1 MVQKPIDKIDK
12 KKKTNRNT
20 LPIYMNIYSVHYDD
34 FNYIFFISVLY
45 VCVCLENP
53 I

>member
-34 FNYIFFISVLY
+34 FNYIFFHFNF
-45 VCVCLENP
+45 VCLENP